1 VIKGVEMSEGSAK
14 PLAGKV
20 ALVTGAVRRIG
31 RAIALRLAQD
41 GAAVIIHARASEA
54 EGRAVAGEVARL
66 GVESLLC
73 LAEITDEAAVR
84 AMVEQS
90 RERFGRL
97 DIVVNNAAIRGQ
109 VPFLEMSLEQWRE
122 VTGIILDGA
131 FIVTK
136 ACLPLMLQSGEGGR
150 IINIGGA
157 TAYTGAMERAH
168 VVTGKAGLGG
178 FTRALAAEF
187 ADRGITVNCV
197 VPGRIGGQRSK
208 TAGAEPAPGVHEPI
222 VGRLGTPDDV
232 AEMVRPLWLP
242 TGSYVTGQTIHVNGG
257 LYMG

>member
-1 VIKGVEMSEGSAK
+1 MSENLSK
-14 PLAGKV
+14 PLVGKV

-41 GAAVIIHARASEA
+41 GAAVVIHTRASEA
-54 EGRAVAGEVARL
+54 EGRAVADEVAER
-66 GVESLLC
+66 GVDSLLC
-73 LAEITDEAAVR
+73 LAEITDEVAVR
-84 AMVEQS
+84 TMIEQS
-90 RERFGRL
+90 REKFGRL
-97 DIVVNNAAIRGQ
+97 DILVNNAAIRGQ
-109 VPFLEMSLEQWRE
+109 VPFLEMTLQQWRE

-131 FIVTK
+131 FIVTR

-157 TAYTGAMERAH
+157 TAYTGAAERAH

-178 FTRALAAEF
+178 FTRALAMEF

-208 TAGAEPAPGVHEPI
+208 SAGAEPPLGVHEPI
-222 VGRLGTPDDV
+222 VGRFGTPDEV

-242 TGSYVTGQTIHVNGG
+242 TGAYVTGQTIHVNGG

>member
-1 VIKGVEMSEGSAK
+1 MADGPAK

-41 GAAVIIHARASEA
+41 GAAVIIHTRASEV
-54 EGRAVAGEVARL
+54 EGRAVAEEVAQL
-66 GVESLLC
+66 GVGSLLC
-73 LAEITDEAAVR
+73 LAEITDEGAVR

-97 DIVVNNAAIRGQ
+97 DILVNNAAIRGQ
-109 VPFLEMSLEQWRE
+109 VPFLEMSIAQWRE

-157 TAYTGAMERAH
+157 TAHTGAVERAH
-168 VVTGKAGLGG
+168 VVTAKAGLGG

-197 VPGRIGGQRSK
+197 VPGRIGGRRSK
-208 TAGAEPAPGVHEPI
+208 TAGAEPPPGGHEPI

>member
-1 VIKGVEMSEGSAK
+1 
-14 PLAGKV
+14 
-20 ALVTGAVRRIG
+20 LVTGAVRRIG

-41 GAAVIIHARASEA
+41 GAAVIIHARVSEA
-54 EGRAVAGEVARL
+54 EGRAVAAEVAGH

-84 AMVEQS
+84 AMVEQCG
-90 RERFGRL
+90 ERFGRL
-97 DIVVNNAAIRGQ
+97 DILVNNAAIRGQ
-109 VPFLEMSLEQWRE
+109 VPFLGMSLAEWRE
-122 VTGIILDGA
+122 VTGVILDGA

-157 TAYTGAMERAH
+157 TAYTGAVERAH
-168 VVTGKAGLGG
+168 VVTAKAGLGG

-187 ADRGITVNCV
+187 AGRGITVNCV
-197 VPGRIGGQRSK
+197 VPGRIGGPRSK
-208 TAGAEPAPGVHEPI
+208 TAGAEPPPGVHEPI
-222 VGRLGTPDDV
+222 VGRLGTPDDI

>member
-1 VIKGVEMSEGSAK
+1 MTRGSAR

-41 GAAVIIHARASEA
+41 GAAVIIHARVSEA
-54 EGRAVAGEVARL
+54 EGRAVAAEVAGH

-84 AMVEQS
+84 AMVEQCG
-90 RERFGRL
+90 ERFGRL
-97 DIVVNNAAIRGQ
+97 DILVNNAAIRGQ
-109 VPFLEMSLEQWRE
+109 VPFLGMSLAEWRE

-157 TAYTGAMERAH
+157 TAYTGAVERAH
-168 VVTGKAGLGG
+168 VVTAKAGLGG

-187 ADRGITVNCV
+187 AGRGITVNCV
-197 VPGRIGGQRSK
+197 VPGRIGGPRSK
-208 TAGAEPAPGVHEPI
+208 TAGAEPPPGAHEPI
-222 VGRLGTPDDV
+222 VGRLGTPDDI

>member
-1 VIKGVEMSEGSAK
+1 MIEESAK

-41 GAAVIIHARASEA
+41 GAAVIIHTRISEA
-54 EGRAVAGEVARL
+54 EGHAVVAEVSGH
-66 GVESLLC
+66 GVGSLLC
-73 LAEITDEAAVR
+73 LADITDEVAVR
-84 AMVEQS
+84 AMVEQV
-90 RERFGRL
+90 RKRFGRL

-109 VPFLEMSLEQWRE
+109 MPFLEMTLAQWRQI
-122 VTGIILDGA
+122 TGVILDGA

-136 ACLPLMLQSGEGGR
+136 ACLPLMLQGGEGGR

-157 TAYTGAMERAH
+157 TAYTGAVERAH

-208 TAGAEPAPGVHEPI
+208 TAGAEPPRGIHEPI
-222 VGRLGTPDDV
+222 VGRLGTPDDI

>member
-1 VIKGVEMSEGSAK
+1 M
-14 PLAGKV
+14 
-20 ALVTGAVRRIG
+20 VTGAVRRIG

-41 GAAVIIHARASEA
+41 GAAVIIHARVSEA
-54 EGRAVAGEVARL
+54 EGRAVAAEVAGH

-84 AMVEQS
+84 AMVEQCG
-90 RERFGRL
+90 ERFGRL
-97 DIVVNNAAIRGQ
+97 DILVNNAAIRGQ
-109 VPFLEMSLEQWRE
+109 VPFLAMSLAEWRE
-122 VTGIILDGA
+122 VTCVILDGA

-157 TAYTGAMERAH
+157 TAYTGAVERAH
-168 VVTGKAGLGG
+168 VVTAKAGLGG

-187 ADRGITVNCV
+187 AGRGITVNCV
-197 VPGRIGGQRSK
+197 VPGRIGGPRSK
-208 TAGAEPAPGVHEPI
+208 TAGAEPPPGVHEPI
-222 VGRLGTPDDV
+222 VGRLGTPDDI

>member
-1 VIKGVEMSEGSAK
+1 MTRGSAR

-41 GAAVIIHARASEA
+41 GAAVIIHARVSEA
-54 EGRAVAGEVARL
+54 EGRAVAAEVAGH

-84 AMVEQS
+84 AMVEQCG
-90 RERFGRL
+90 ERFGRL
-97 DIVVNNAAIRGQ
+97 DILVNNAAIRGQ
-109 VPFLEMSLEQWRE
+109 VPFLGMSLAEWRE
-122 VTGIILDGA
+122 VTGVILDGA

-157 TAYTGAMERAH
+157 TAYTGAVERAH
-168 VVTGKAGLGG
+168 VVTAKAGLGG

-187 ADRGITVNCV
+187 AGRGITVNCV
-197 VPGRIGGQRSK
+197 VPGRIGGPRSK
-208 TAGAEPAPGVHEPI
+208 TAGAEPPPGVHEPI
-222 VGRLGTPDDV
+222 VGRLGTPDDI

>member
-1 VIKGVEMSEGSAK
+1 
-14 PLAGKV
+14 
-20 ALVTGAVRRIG
+20 
-31 RAIALRLAQD
+31 
-41 GAAVIIHARASEA
+41 VIIHARASEA
-54 EGRAVAGEVARL
+54 EGRAVTAEVA
-66 GVESLLC
+66 GHGAESLLC
-73 LAEITDEAAVR
+73 LAEVTDEAAVR
-84 AMVEQS
+84 AMVEQV

-97 DIVVNNAAIRGQ
+97 DILVNNAAVRAQ
-109 VPFLEMSLEQWRE
+109 VPFLEMSLAEWRQ
-122 VTGIILDGA
+122 VTGVILDGA

-157 TAYTGAMERAH
+157 TAYTGAVERAH
-168 VVTGKAGLGG
+168 VVTAKAGLGG

-187 ADRGITVNCV
+187 AGRGITVNCV
-197 VPGRIGGQRSK
+197 VPGRIGGSRSK
-208 TAGAEPAPGVHEPI
+208 TAGAEPPPGVHEPI
-222 VGRLGTPDDV
+222 VGRLGTPDDI

>member
-1 VIKGVEMSEGSAK
+1 MSENLNK
-14 PLAGKV
+14 PLVGKV

-41 GAAVIIHARASEA
+41 GAAVVIHTRASEA
-54 EGRAVAGEVARL
+54 EGRAVADEVAKL
-66 GVESLLC
+66 GVGSLLC
-73 LAEITDEAAVR
+73 LAEITDEVAVR
-84 AMVEQS
+84 TMIEQS

-97 DIVVNNAAIRGQ
+97 DILVNNAAIRGQ
-109 VPFLEMSLEQWRE
+109 VPFLEMTLQQWRE

-131 FIVTK
+131 FIVTR

-157 TAYTGAMERAH
+157 TAYTGAVERAH

-178 FTRALAAEF
+178 LTRALAAEF

-208 TAGAEPAPGVHEPI
+208 TAGAEPPPGVHEPI
-222 VGRLGTPDDV
+222 VGRLGTPDDI

>member
-1 VIKGVEMSEGSAK
+1 MAEGSAR

-41 GAAVIIHARASEA
+41 GAAVIIHARGSEA
-54 EGRAVAGEVARL
+54 EGRDVRAEVAGYGA
-66 GVESLLC
+66 ESLLC

-84 AMVEQS
+84 AMVEQV

-97 DIVVNNAAIRGQ
+97 DILVNNAAVRAQ
-109 VPFLEMSLEQWRE
+109 VPFLEMSLAEWRQ
-122 VTGIILDGA
+122 VTGVILDGA

-157 TAYTGAMERAH
+157 TAYTGAVERAH
-168 VVTGKAGLGG
+168 VVTAKAGLGG
-178 FTRALAAEF
+178 FTPALAAEF
-187 ADRGITVNCV
+187 AGRGITVNCV
-197 VPGRIGGQRSK
+197 VPGRIGGPGSK
-208 TAGAEPAPGVHEPI
+208 TPGARPPPGVHEPI
-222 VGRLGTPDDV
+222 VGRLGTPDDI

>member
-1 VIKGVEMSEGSAK
+1 MTQGSAR

-54 EGRAVAGEVARL
+54 EGRAVTAEVA
-66 GVESLLC
+66 GHGAESLLC
-73 LAEITDEAAVR
+73 LAEVTDEAAVR
-84 AMVEQS
+84 AMVEQV

-97 DIVVNNAAIRGQ
+97 DILVNNAAVRAQ
-109 VPFLEMSLEQWRE
+109 VPFLEMSLAEWRQ
-122 VTGIILDGA
+122 VTGVILDGA

-157 TAYTGAMERAH
+157 TAYTGAVERAH
-168 VVTGKAGLGG
+168 VVTAKAGLGG

-187 ADRGITVNCV
+187 AGRGITVNCV
-197 VPGRIGGQRSK
+197 VPGRIGGPRSK
-208 TAGAEPAPGVHEPI
+208 TAGAEPPPGAHEPI
-222 VGRLGTPDDV
+222 VGRLGTPDDI

>member
-1 VIKGVEMSEGSAK
+1 MTQGSAR

-41 GAAVIIHARASEA
+41 GAAVIIHARVSEA
-54 EGRAVAGEVARL
+54 EGRAVAAEVAGH

-84 AMVEQS
+84 AMVEQCG
-90 RERFGRL
+90 ERFGRL
-97 DIVVNNAAIRGQ
+97 DILVNNAAIRGQ
-109 VPFLEMSLEQWRE
+109 VPFLGMSLAEWRE
-122 VTGIILDGA
+122 VTGVILDGA

-157 TAYTGAMERAH
+157 TAYTGAGEPAH
-168 VVTGKAGLGG
+168 VGTAKAGRGG
-178 FTRALAAEF
+178 CPPAAAAHF
-187 ADRGITVNCV
+187 
-197 VPGRIGGQRSK
+197 P
-208 TAGAEPAPGVHEPI
+208 
-222 VGRLGTPDDV
+222 
-232 AEMVRPLWLP
+232 
-242 TGSYVTGQTIHVNGG
+242 
-257 LYMG
+257 

>member
-1 VIKGVEMSEGSAK
+1 MTRGSAR

-41 GAAVIIHARASEA
+41 GAAVIIHARVSEA
-54 EGRAVAGEVARL
+54 EGRAVAAEVAGH

-84 AMVEQS
+84 AMVEQCG
-90 RERFGRL
+90 ERFGRL
-97 DIVVNNAAIRGQ
+97 DILVNNAAIRGQ
-109 VPFLEMSLEQWRE
+109 VPFLGMSLAEWRE

-157 TAYTGAMERAH
+157 TAYTGAVERAH
-168 VVTGKAGLGG
+168 VVTAKAGLGG

-187 ADRGITVNCV
+187 AGRGITVNCV
-197 VPGRIGGQRSK
+197 VPGRIGGPRSK
-208 TAGAEPAPGVHEPI
+208 TAGAEPPPGVHEPI
-222 VGRLGTPDDV
+222 VGRLGTPDDI

>member
-1 VIKGVEMSEGSAK
+1 MSEGSAK

-41 GAAVIIHARASEA
+41 GASVIIHARTSEP
-54 EGRAVAGEVARL
+54 EGRAVAREIAQL
-66 GVESLLC
+66 GVGSLLC
-73 LAEITDEAAVR
+73 LAEITDEAAVH
-84 AMVEQS
+84 AMVEQG
-90 RERFGRL
+90 RDRFGRL
-97 DIVVNNAAIRGQ
+97 DIIVNNAAIRGQ

-157 TAYTGAMERAH
+157 TAYTGAAERAH

-178 FTRALAAEF
+178 FTRALAVEF

-208 TAGAEPAPGVHEPI
+208 SAGAEPPLGVHEPI
-222 VGRLGTPDDV
+222 VGRFGTPD
-232 AEMVRPLWLP
+232 E
-242 TGSYVTGQTIHVNGG
+242 
-257 LYMG
+257 